1 MTATIARPKSKK
13 SAASK
18 KQESPY
24 KRFHVI
30 IPIEDMLWASQ
41 QKSSVTQ
48 LWQECWTADPYGS
61 RWMPLSTGL
70 GYSTFIAAKKVLSDS
85 GLFIFKPDKS
95 IQDGRETVG
104 WTVKNLHGSRIKEF
118 WEQIDSASQ
127 KQDAEKQAPNSEN
140 TKIDAGSEEIRA
152 LYRASISDES
162 QSEQGF
168 QEPSRTSQKLL
179 TNSSKE
185 IVRSNSS
192 TQYEN
197 SRVEETA
204 IAPFGGAS
212 PQTLE
217 SVEEEEKELPAVT
230 GCTSLTLVDAIQGQ
244 SALLLGEKQDCR
256 VEAKNPHE
264 GACSAAPV
272 APNCEESASSSLSTS
287 LIGENQISGDDDKT
301 LHVDQDSAVPAP
313 NVEKWSSEAIAARA
327 KARPVRMQ
335 KLKLAEVL
343 KENPGVEFL
352 TECWNDDPALQI
364 VIKKLLAKF
373 PQWGIACEVTVEV
386 QPVGSLSTLDR
397 LK

>member
-13 SAASK
+13 PTAS

-104 WTVKNLHGSRIKEF
+104 WMIRNLHGSRMKEF
-118 WEQIDSASQ
+118 WEQIDSANQQPDS
-127 KQDAEKQAPNSEN
+127 EKQAPNSSN
-140 TKIDAGSEEIRA
+140 TEMDAAPEEIGA
-152 LYRASISDES
+152 LYRASISDQS

-168 QEPSRTSQKLL
+168 QKPSRTPQKLL
-179 TNSSKE
+179 TISSKE

-192 TQYEN
+192 TSYEN
-197 SRVEETA
+197 TRDEATA
-204 IAPFGGAS
+204 DAPFRGAS

-217 SVEEEEKELPAVT
+217 SVEEEKELPTVT
-230 GCTSLTLVDAIQGQ
+230 DCTSLTLVDAVQGQ
-244 SALLLGEKQDCR
+244 FAPLLGEKQDCG
-256 VEAKNPHE
+256 VEPKDCLE
-264 GACSAAPV
+264 GTYSAAPV
-272 APNCEESASSSLSTS
+272 PQKEKSCQDVLTS
-287 LIGENQISGDDDKT
+287 LEAKNSVSGDENEAH
-301 LHVDQDSAVPAP
+301 HVDQSSAASAP
-313 NVEKWSSEAIAARA
+313 NVEKWSSEVLFTAEAIAARS
-327 KARPVRMQ
+327 KARPGRMQ

-343 KENPGVEFL
+343 RENPGVEFL
-352 TECWNDDPALQI
+352 RECWNDDPALQI
-364 VIKKLLAKF
+364 VIRKLLMRF
-373 PQWGIACEVTVEV
+373 PQWGIACVDGELVKW
-386 QPVGSLSTLDR
+386 DA
-397 LK
+397 